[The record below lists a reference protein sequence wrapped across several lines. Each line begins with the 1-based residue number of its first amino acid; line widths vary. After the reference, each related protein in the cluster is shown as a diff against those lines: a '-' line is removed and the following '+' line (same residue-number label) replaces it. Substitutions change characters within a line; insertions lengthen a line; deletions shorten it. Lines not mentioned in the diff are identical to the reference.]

1 LPKGWGCSMEKVF
14 VIDANVLISALIK
27 GEFTLQ
33 LIYFLK
39 NSGYKLVSPEAVLE
53 EIKENKE
60 KILKCSGFSWEE
72 IEFILKVLGLAI
84 EFVPKEKF
92 EEYLKK
98 AKKICSDKDDSPY
111 VALSLTFAKAPIWS
125 NDKELKEDCKKEGIK
140 VLSTDE
146 VKLLVI

>member
-1 LPKGWGCSMEKVF
+1 M
-14 VIDANVLISALIK
+14 IDANVLISALIK

-84 EFVPKEKF
+84 EFIPKEKF
-92 EEYLKK
+92 KEYLKK

-111 VALSLTFAKAPIWS
+111 VALSLSLGKAPIWS
-125 NDKELKEDCKKEGIK
+125 NDRKLKEDCKEVRIR
-140 VLSTDE
+140 VLSTE
-146 VKLLVI
+146 EIKLLIV